1 MLNLFKRSV
10 NITKSIDT
18 GRLFH
23 AGRISQ
29 GFDEFFDVKKPNE
42 PLVTGRGW
50 TLPDVRRKV
59 KSFCQLY
66 I

>member
-10 NITKSIDT
+10 SIKKNVDT
-18 GRLFH
+18 GRFFH
-23 AGRISQ
+23 IGRISQ

-42 PLVTGRGW
+42 PIITGRGW

-59 KSFCQLY
+59 QPD
-66 I
+66 